1 VNQNGFLKDMY
12 NYKLT
17 TMKKVFLCFIALAFL
32 ACSSDDGNVP
42 IMNENA
48 LKFNLN
54 GVAYSLTTYNV
65 MLSPTNVDYRIIEA
79 TFDNNTKTLFFSVLV
94 EETNQIDEF
103 ILIDN
108 GIYHSS
114 DPIYGDRETSIT
126 THTDA
131 KMEGTFRVTLKDSND
146 RPLFT
151 FKNGM
156 INIEY

>member
-1 VNQNGFLKDMY
+1 
-12 NYKLT
+12 
-17 TMKKVFLCFIALAFL
+17 MKKVFLCFIAFAFL
-32 ACSSDDGNVP
+32 SCSSDDGNSP

-48 LKFNLN
+48 IHFNLN
-54 GVAYSLTTYNV
+54 GVDYSLTDYEV
-65 MLSPTNVDYRIIEA
+65 MMSPTNIEYRIVEA
-79 TFDNNTKTLFFSVLV
+79 TFDNETKTLFFSVLE

-103 ILIDN
+103 ILIENDV
-108 GIYHSS
+108 YYSS

-131 KMEGTFRVTLKDSND
+131 KMEGTFRVTLKDTND

-156 INIEY
+156 IDIEY